1 MNNIKYYNN
10 MTIINKLLIWIRIS
24 GGVNIIKI
32 YCIMFYDIYN
42 TQDRV
47 LCFMYVHI
55 LFYTMKY
62 TLPKLYKK
70 N

>member
-42 TQDRV
+42 T
-47 LCFMYVHI
+47 
-55 LFYTMKY
+55 
-62 TLPKLYKK
+62 
-70 N
+70 